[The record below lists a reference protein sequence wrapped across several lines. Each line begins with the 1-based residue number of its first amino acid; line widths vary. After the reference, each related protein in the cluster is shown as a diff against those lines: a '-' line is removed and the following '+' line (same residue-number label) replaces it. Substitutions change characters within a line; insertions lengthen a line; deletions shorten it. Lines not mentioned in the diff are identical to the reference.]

1 MNSDAR
7 TIHSLVKVVD
17 FDPPVCKGGPLQQL
31 CPAPLNMA
39 LGLLLTKWSH
49 IPIMVEVQLAN
60 LKNEIN
66 NTNQMGVCIQTQ
78 MRRGGGI
85 EEVKSARQK
94 GEGVE
99 GGRRKRE

>member
-1 MNSDAR
+1 M
-7 TIHSLVKVVD
+7 IHSLVKVVD

-31 CPAPLNMA
+31 CPAPLNVA
-39 LGLLLTKWSH
+39 LGLHLTKWSH

-99 GGRRKRE
+99 GGRRKREK